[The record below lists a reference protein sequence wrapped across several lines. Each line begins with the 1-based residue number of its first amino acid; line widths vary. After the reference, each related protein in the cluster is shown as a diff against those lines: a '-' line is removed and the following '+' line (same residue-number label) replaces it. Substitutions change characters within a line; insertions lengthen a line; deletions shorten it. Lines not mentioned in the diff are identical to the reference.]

1 MQPNEPSS
9 SDPQQPGGQPPQYGQ
24 PTEPQPSP
32 YGQPT
37 QQPAQYAPAPSGPS
51 YGQPT
56 AYARP
61 AGAAAGGAM
70 PGVVKWGLAIQWV
83 GVALGA
89 FALVIGLIGVLALA
103 ASGGDVAAVA
113 GLVGLFVGVAALLLV
128 LQVIVLIF
136 ATKGRNWARITLAVL
151 AILGIVISL
160 ASGQGLNLGSAISVL
175 SVVLLFLPDA
185 TAWYQAR
192 SRQR

>member
-9 SDPQQPGGQPPQYGQ
+9 SDPQQPGGQPPHHGQ
-24 PTEPQPSP
+24 PVGGAPQ
-32 YGQPT
+32 YT
-37 QQPAQYAPAPSGPS
+37 PAPTGQS

-56 AYARP
+56 PYAQP

-89 FALVIGLIGVLALA
+89 LALVIGLVGVLALVGW
-103 ASGGDVAAVA
+103 GGEGAAVA
-113 GLVGLFVGVAALLLV
+113 GFVGIFVGVAALLLV

-136 ATKGRNWARITLAVL
+136 ATKGRNWARIALAVL
-151 AILGIVISL
+151 AILGIVTSL
-160 ASGQGLNLGSAISVL
+160 ASGQGLNFGSAISVL